1 MFWGKEP
8 DADQVAGDLVTQE
21 LPHLAFDATLITG
34 LNATSGLCFLDFD
47 DGGIGRGKRKMEFF
61 FGDRIR

>member
-1 MFWGKEP
+1 MFGRKEP
-8 DADQVAGDLVTQE
+8 DTEKITRDLVTQV
-21 LPHLAFDATLITG
+21 LPHLTFDATLITG
-34 LNATSGLCFLDFD
+34 FNATSGLCFLDFD

>member
-1 MFWGKEP
+1 MFGRKEP
-8 DADQVAGDLVTQE
+8 DTEKITRDLVTQE

-34 LNATSGLCFLDFD
+34 LNATSNLCFLDFD
-47 DGGIGRGKRKMEFF
+47 DGGIGHGKRKMEFF